1 MFSNIFH
8 LFCLLKESKAFDPIE
23 KNRIYK
29 YNQTHPNK
37 NLATIR
43 ILENEQKGLAYI
55 RKKYISQIGP
65 ILREYSYI
73 LHPEQKKFQDMK
85 EKMRKI
91 HLQEVQEKEAEIKN
105 LYV

>member
-8 LFCLLKESKAFDPIE
+8 LFCLLQESKAFDPIE
-23 KNRIYK
+23 KNKIYK
-29 YNQTHPNK
+29 YNQRHPNK
-37 NLATIR
+37 TLATIR

-55 RKKYISQIGP
+55 RNQYISQMGP
-65 ILREYSYI
+65 ILKEYNYI
-73 LHPEQKKFQDMK
+73 FHPEQKKFQDIK

-91 HLQEVQEKEAEIKN
+91 HLQEAQEKAVELQN